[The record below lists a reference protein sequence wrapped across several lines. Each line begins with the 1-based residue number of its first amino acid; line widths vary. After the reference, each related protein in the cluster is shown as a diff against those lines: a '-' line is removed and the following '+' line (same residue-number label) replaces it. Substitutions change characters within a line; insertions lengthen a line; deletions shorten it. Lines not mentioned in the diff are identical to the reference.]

1 MHITRHLEGCTS
13 QGTAKNAQKQH
24 LEGCTS
30 QGTPKDAHHKAPR
43 RVHKT
48 QHHEGCVQRDISKDA
63 RTKASRRMH
72 TEREPEGCATRSPGK
87 NNPES
92 IYTSRINA
100 KPTFERKKKSYNES
114 RPDQHKYS
122 ATLHPGRARLKV
134 SQLIETL
141 ALFTSCS
148 MGIFTDKF

>member
-1 MHITRHLEGCTS
+1 MH
-13 QGTAKNAQKQH
+13 KKQH

-30 QGTPKDAHHKAPR
+30 QGTSKDAHHKAPR

-48 QHHEGCVQRDISKDA
+48 QHLEGCIQRVISKDA

-92 IYTSRINA
+92 IYTSRSNT
-100 KPTFERKKKSYNES
+100 KLTCERKKKGYNES
-114 RPDQHKYS
+114 RPDQHKYY
-122 ATLHPGRARLKV
+122 ATLHPGRARLKA

-141 ALFTSCS
+141 ALFTSCI
-148 MGIFTDKF
+148 MGIFTNKF